1 MNGRAAAAQ
10 SGVGAS
16 ARDVVVTGMGFCLP
30 SDGRPVFTAA
40 EVWDIASHG
49 RSCLLR
55 DGVYHGPVNLTNEMF
70 EERLPDLP
78 GVFSRTSLPHIDS
91 VWCHWQ
97 RRAWTPS

>member
-16 ARDVVVTGMGFCLP
+16 ARDVVVTGMGFRLP

-40 EVWDIASHG
+40 EVWGIASHG

-70 EERLPDLP
+70 EEVCPIYREFPP
-78 GVFSRTSLPHIDS
+78 GTSLPHIDS